1 METRAPFVVVGAF
14 VLAAIVAVFGF
25 VYWLHNTGGLGPR
38 ATYHVQF
45 DGSVP
50 GLLVGAGVLFNGIR
64 VGEVTDLGLAPD
76 NPRRVNATISVASTT
91 PVRSDT
97 KVGLEFQGLTGVPV
111 IALEGG
117 TLLANSGAVPTLI
130 AEAGAGQSMTQA
142 ARDALRKVDSV
153 LTENSEPL
161 KKTIANLQTF
171 TDGLARNTGK
181 LDSIIAG
188 LEKMTGGGTPAQKI
202 TYDLRAPQNL
212 GPAGKTLKGQLA
224 IPEPTAVAMLET
236 QRMLFSPAKD
246 YPGFA
251 DVLWADSIPKLL
263 QARLI
268 ESFENYD
275 IAHAPLRTSDIGQTD
290 FQLLIDVRRFRIA
303 VDAGPAA
310 EIGLSARI
318 VDKNG
323 KVIASR
329 LFEGRPEVR
338 QARAAGS
345 RRRLQRCVRS
355 NCEGYDRL
363 DRAGAVVAAGLGK
376 RESKAVDF
384 AVGTCRRYSSV
395 FRNDSRSL
403 IWSGSSWNCRHGR
416 MAGDD
421 ALGQGLGEGFDRVA
435 LVQRAERWRDLERAW
450 SHPVDGMAA
459 RAIGERESL
468 AALLGRR
475 GGQGR
480 CRSASARPRLGTGQ
494 VAALR
499 IDLFQRGQ
507 VFDNAA
513 KPVVFDLHQPPNG
526 RSVKMQPTRR
536 LATTVAA
543 RAVSG
548 VVHEDFPGCRRAER
562 AGLYRLRDTPVQPLR
577 RA

>member
-1 METRAPFVVVGAF
+1 METRAPYFVVGAF
-14 VLAAIVAVFGF
+14 VLATIFAVFGF

-50 GLLVGAGVLFNGIR
+50 GLLIGAGVLFNGIR

-91 PVRSDT
+91 PVRADT

-117 TLLANSGAVPTLI
+117 VLLANSGPVPTLI

-153 LTENSEPL
+153 LSENSEPL
-161 KKTIANLQTF
+161 KKTIANMQTF

-188 LEKMTGGGTPAQKI
+188 LEKLTGGGAPAQKI

-212 GPAGKTLKGQLA
+212 GPAAKTLKGQLA
-224 IPEPTAVAMLET
+224 IPEPSAVAMLET
-236 QRMLFSPAKD
+236 QRMLFSPARE

-275 IAHAPLRTSDIGQTD
+275 IAHAPLRTADIGQAD
-290 FQLLIDVRRFRIA
+290 SQLLIDVRRFLIA
-303 VDAGPAA
+303 VDAEPAA

-329 LFEGRPEVR
+329 LFETNQKFDKIEP
-338 QARAAGS
+338 AA
-345 RRRLQRCVRS
+345 
-355 NCEGYDRL
+355 
-363 DRAGAVVAAGLGK
+363 AVAAFS
-376 RESKAVDF
+376 EAF
-384 AVGTCRRYSSV
+384 
-395 FRNDSRSL
+395 
-403 IWSGSSWNCRHGR
+403 GR
-416 MAGDD
+416 IAKDIIAWTVQ
-421 ALGQGLGEGFDRVA
+421 AL
-435 LVQRAERWRDLERAW
+435 
-450 SHPVDGMAA
+450 
-459 RAIGERESL
+459 
-468 AALLGRR
+468 
-475 GGQGR
+475 
-480 CRSASARPRLGTGQ
+480 
-494 VAALR
+494 
-499 IDLFQRGQ
+499 
-507 VFDNAA
+507 
-513 KPVVFDLHQPPNG
+513 
-526 RSVKMQPTRR
+526 
-536 LATTVAA
+536 
-543 RAVSG
+543 
-548 VVHEDFPGCRRAER
+548 
-562 AGLYRLRDTPVQPLR
+562 
-577 RA
+577 

>member
-50 GLLVGAGVLFNGIR
+50 GLLIGAGVLFNGIR

-117 TLLANSGAVPTLI
+117 TLLASTGTVPTLI
-130 AEAGAGQSMTQA
+130 ADPGAGQSMTQA
-142 ARDALRKVDSV
+142 ARDALRKVDTV

-188 LEKMTGGGTPAQKI
+188 LEKLTGGGTPVQKI

-212 GPAGKTLKGQLA
+212 GPTGKTLKGQLA

-236 QRMLFSPAKD
+236 QRILFSPAKD

-275 IAHAPLRTSDIGQTD
+275 IAHAPLRTTDIGQTD
-290 FQLLIDVRRFRIA
+290 YQLLIDVRRFRVA
-303 VDAGPAA
+303 VDSGPAA
-310 EIGLSARI
+310 EIGLSARV

-323 KVIASR
+323 TVIASR
-329 LFEGRPEVR
+329 LFEESQKFDKLEPP
-338 QARAAGS
+338 AT
-345 RRRLQRCVRS
+345 
-355 NCEGYDRL
+355 
-363 DRAGAVVAAGLGK
+363 VAAFN
-376 RESKAVDF
+376 EAF
-384 AVGTCRRYSSV
+384 
-395 FRNDSRSL
+395 
-403 IWSGSSWNCRHGR
+403 GR
-416 MAGDD
+416 IA
-421 ALGQGLGEGFDRVA
+421 
-435 LVQRAERWRDLERAW
+435 RDMVNW
-450 SHPVDGMAA
+450 
-459 RAIGERESL
+459 
-468 AALLGRR
+468 
-475 GGQGR
+475 
-480 CRSASARPRLGTGQ
+480 T
-494 VAALR
+494 VAAL
-499 IDLFQRGQ
+499 
-507 VFDNAA
+507 
-513 KPVVFDLHQPPNG
+513 
-526 RSVKMQPTRR
+526 
-536 LATTVAA
+536 
-543 RAVSG
+543 
-548 VVHEDFPGCRRAER
+548 
-562 AGLYRLRDTPVQPLR
+562 
-577 RA
+577 

>member
-14 VLAAIVAVFGF
+14 VLAAIIAVFGF

-50 GLLVGAGVLFNGIR
+50 GLLIGAGVLFNGIR

-117 TLLANSGAVPTLI
+117 TLLTSTGTVPTLI
-130 AEAGAGQSMTQA
+130 ADPGAGQSMTQA

-153 LTENSEPL
+153 LAENSEPL

-188 LEKMTGGGTPAQKI
+188 LEKLTGGGTPAQKI

-236 QRMLFSPAKD
+236 QRILFSPAKD
-246 YPGFA
+246 YPGFS
-251 DVLWADSIPKLL
+251 DVLWADTIPKLL

-275 IAHAPLRTSDIGQTD
+275 IAHAPLRTTDIGQAD
-290 FQLLIDVRRFRIA
+290 YQLLIDVRRFRVA
-303 VDAGPAA
+303 VDSGPAA

-323 KVIASR
+323 TVIASR
-329 LFEGRPEVR
+329 LFDESQKLDKLEPP
-338 QARAAGS
+338 AA
-345 RRRLQRCVRS
+345 
-355 NCEGYDRL
+355 
-363 DRAGAVVAAGLGK
+363 VAAFGD
-376 RESKAVDF
+376 AF
-384 AVGTCRRYSSV
+384 
-395 FRNDSRSL
+395 
-403 IWSGSSWNCRHGR
+403 GR
-416 MAGDD
+416 IAKDMIAWTVQ
-421 ALGQGLGEGFDRVA
+421 AL
-435 LVQRAERWRDLERAW
+435 
-450 SHPVDGMAA
+450 
-459 RAIGERESL
+459 
-468 AALLGRR
+468 
-475 GGQGR
+475 
-480 CRSASARPRLGTGQ
+480 
-494 VAALR
+494 
-499 IDLFQRGQ
+499 
-507 VFDNAA
+507 
-513 KPVVFDLHQPPNG
+513 
-526 RSVKMQPTRR
+526 
-536 LATTVAA
+536 
-543 RAVSG
+543 
-548 VVHEDFPGCRRAER
+548 
-562 AGLYRLRDTPVQPLR
+562 
-577 RA
+577 